1 MNVLSLFDGMS
12 CGQIALDRLGIKV
25 DKYYASEI
33 DPYCISV
40 TMFNYPNTIQ
50 LGDIRNVK
58 ASDLEPI
65 DLILGGSPCQG
76 FSFMGSRLDFLD
88 ERSKLFFDFVRLVNE
103 CKEINPD
110 LYYLLENVR
119 MTNES
124 RAVITEALRAD
135 YIEIDSALVSAQR
148 RRRLYWSNIPNITQ
162 PADRNLMLKDILID
176 GENNLPMYSNIHG
189 GFNEKEP
196 RITYDK
202 SVTIRTDS
210 GGGHIPS
217 VAKNKIYNRLEK
229 QKVIVRKHEID
240 INSLAE
246 FLRNHKTKPVKE
258 IAEHCQ
264 VNITQAEHWFRKDKY
279 FAIPQPS
286 EWYKLKEILNITTD
300 KWDKQIT
307 EFEEREGV
315 FDSAERITQ
324 IHGKNPTLIASQP
337 NKIEDKYYYSQTM
350 ENYISDPVRIKK
362 QYTAIS
368 DGNDKALPLTTF
380 TPRGLGTSIRIPD
393 KYYLS
398 EKMKK
403 TVTTNPPNY
412 NMDNK
417 NKIDPEKS
425 PPINSTMH
433 KGHRAYQ
440 DPYVSDNNYKPIDK
454 SNIRKILPVEAE
466 RLQTVEDNYTA
477 KGISDGKIVSISDSK
492 RYTMLGNGWNVETIC
507 HILKNI
513 IGNPEPKKP
522 KEIVKQLELF

>member
-196 RITYDK
+196 RITQ
-202 SVTIRTDS
+202 T
-210 GGGHIPS
+210 
-217 VAKNKIYNRLEK
+217 
-229 QKVIVRKHEID
+229 
-240 INSLAE
+240 
-246 FLRNHKTKPVKE
+246 
-258 IAEHCQ
+258 
-264 VNITQAEHWFRKDKY
+264 
-279 FAIPQPS
+279 
-286 EWYKLKEILNITTD
+286 
-300 KWDKQIT
+300 
-307 EFEEREGV
+307 
-315 FDSAERITQ
+315 
-324 IHGKNPTLIASQP
+324 HGKNPTLTASQP

-477 KGISDGKIVSISDSK
+477 KGISDRKIVSISDSK